1 MKNFIVNSRNRMLL
15 LALCFAIVVPGCRKG
30 ESPHDMPVSAKR
42 LVTGLNELQ
51 GSTVGPDKALY
62 VTAPLDGTIWRVDP
76 KSGDYEAFATGLPKR
91 IPDLFY
97 IGSGVVDVVFRGKTA
112 YALVTG

>member
-1 MKNFIVNSRNRMLL
+1 MKDFIVNSRNRMLFM
-15 LALCFAIVVPGCRKG
+15 AFCFAIAVAGCRKG
-30 ESPHDMPVSAKR
+30 DNPHDMPVSAKL
-42 LVTGLNELQ
+42 LVTGLKELQ

-76 KSGDYEAFATGLPKR
+76 KSGDYEAFVTGLPKR

-97 IGSGVVDVVFRGKTA
+97 IGSGVVDVAFRGKIA
-112 YALVTG
+112 YA